1 MIHLSV
7 ECSTGVLGLALLD
20 DQRCLGKVSLSASG
34 AASEILP
41 QSVALLLES
50 SKKRSTDIRM
60 ISVSKGPGNYS
71 SLRVAHSFGS
81 GLAISLGV
89 PLVSVSPFETLGLQ
103 WRLVDSGA
111 ILLVIDARQSE
122 VLGELR
128 VRDPITGDW
137 ICDPEWSSME
147 TPVEIGEL
155 LQQVRNATV
164 IGPGVVYLPDEP
176 GFLWPSLSFPSGT
189 DVPPDP
195 IFQGRAAFLSG
206 GDSSIVY
213 GRDAVG

>member
-7 ECSTGVLGLALLD
+7 ECSTGVLGLAFLD
-20 DQRCLGKVSLSASG
+20 DQKCLGKVSLSASG

-50 SKKRSTDIRM
+50 SKKKSTDIRM

-89 PLVSVSPFETLGLQ
+89 PLVSVSPFDTLALQ
-103 WRLVDSGA
+103 WRLLDSDA
-111 ILLVIDARQSE
+111 LLLVIDARQSE
-122 VLGELR
+122 VLGERR

-137 ICDPEWSSME
+137 ICDPDWSPME

-155 LQQVRNATV
+155 LQQVRNVTV
-164 IGPGVVYLPDEP
+164 IGPGVIYLPAEP
-176 GFLWPSLSFPSGT
+176 ELLWPSLSFPRGT
-189 DVPPDP
+189 DLPPDP
-195 IFQGRAAFLSG
+195 IYQGRAAVLFG
-206 GDSSIVY
+206 GDRSIVY
-213 GRDAVG
+213 GRNAV